1 MAEKGNKPKPT
12 ISSPGPKARRQT
24 KPWQKRDSEQK
35 KKDPEVIPVLKY
47 CPANNFIKF
56 RDALSK
62 AALKEYGEVGKLIKQ
77 EKMEKPKAP
86 DRAKYNFQDPDG
98 IDKALYLEELKLYH
112 RKMEEFERN
121 GPRLYGLILQYL
133 SNESL
138 DVIKRDPDWA
148 DTEAKADPEKLWEL
162 IVQKHKVHSA
172 SKVEQ
177 IVKLS
182 ARQMY
187 RNVRQGGY
195 ESITT
200 YKERFDN
207 ALAIYQEQQNV
218 QLEDEDIAMNF
229 FSGLDNGHYAEFKA
243 TYLNGLT
250 VKSITAPQD
259 LNEIYTIASQ
269 WIKPKASGAGTVT
282 TFATTLDKVESSNK
296 KDGKNKKRNGK
307 GKSDKKFDNK
317 QKEEDGTGGTGKKP
331 VKCFKCGADH
341 YINQCPELKKNREN
355 KEDEEERLAAVAYEH
370 STFATYQVNAVG
382 YTGFK
387 QTKVLL
393 DNQANISIMHPRLLR
408 LVKLIDEEVKINGV
422 GGL

>member
-112 RKMEEFERN
+112 RKMEECERN
-121 GPRLYGLILQYL
+121 GPKLYGLILQYL

-138 DVIKRDPDWA
+138 DAIKRDPDWA

-177 IVKLS
+177 IV
-182 ARQMY
+182 
-187 RNVRQGGY
+187 
-195 ESITT
+195 
-200 YKERFDN
+200 
-207 ALAIYQEQQNV
+207 
-218 QLEDEDIAMNF
+218 
-229 FSGLDNGHYAEFKA
+229 
-243 TYLNGLT
+243 
-250 VKSITAPQD
+250 PQRTPGR
-259 LNEIYTIASQ
+259 I
-269 WIKPKASGAGTVT
+269 
-282 TFATTLDKVESSNK
+282 
-296 KDGKNKKRNGK
+296 
-307 GKSDKKFDNK
+307 
-317 QKEEDGTGGTGKKP
+317 
-331 VKCFKCGADH
+331 
-341 YINQCPELKKNREN
+341 
-355 KEDEEERLAAVAYEH
+355 
-370 STFATYQVNAVG
+370 
-382 YTGFK
+382 
-387 QTKVLL
+387 
-393 DNQANISIMHPRLLR
+393 
-408 LVKLIDEEVKINGV
+408 
-422 GGL
+422 

>member
-1 MAEKGNKPKPT
+1 
-12 ISSPGPKARRQT
+12 
-24 KPWQKRDSEQK
+24 
-35 KKDPEVIPVLKY
+35 
-47 CPANNFIKF
+47 
-56 RDALSK
+56 
-62 AALKEYGEVGKLIKQ
+62 
-77 EKMEKPKAP
+77 
-86 DRAKYNFQDPDG
+86 
-98 IDKALYLEELKLYH
+98 
-112 RKMEEFERN
+112 
-121 GPRLYGLILQYL
+121 
-133 SNESL
+133 
-138 DVIKRDPDWA
+138 
-148 DTEAKADPEKLWEL
+148 
-162 IVQKHKVHSA
+162 
-172 SKVEQ
+172 
-177 IVKLS
+177 
-182 ARQMY
+182 MY